1 MAIEHLIP
9 APAPNDMMPLPT
21 VFDLLRKTRHPASES
36 TIRRWIDQAEAR
48 GEPMFTERRRFLGRR
63 RSYLYV
69 SYSDILMAHRD
80 WVLAK
85 GVDEP

>member
-9 APAPNDMMPLPT
+9 APMPNDLVSLPA
-21 VFDLLRKTRHPASES
+21 VFDLLRKTGHPASES

-48 GEPMFTERRRFLGRR
+48 GEAMYTERRRFVGRR
-63 RSYLYV
+63 RYYVYV

-80 WVLAK
+80 WVQAK
-85 GVDEP
+85 GADEP

>member
-1 MAIEHLIP
+1 MAIEHFVP
-9 APAPNDMMPLPT
+9 HPAPNDLMPLHT
-21 VFDLLRKTRHPASES
+21 VFDLLRKTGHPASES

-48 GEPMFTERRRFLGRR
+48 GEAMYTERRRFLGYRR
-63 RSYLYV
+63 YYVYV

-85 GVDEP
+85 DANEP